1 MKKKVDKV
9 VFLAVAILVGVVALV
24 LAFVPSFRARSIEV
38 SGTRMLDP
46 SALVKDC
53 GLKEGQLFLSGLG
66 GSLSGLASLRY
77 GDAEDKLLHL
87 YPYLRS
93 VQVRFHF
100 PGRISIVAV
109 ERVEVAY
116 LSVHDAIVV
125 IDADH
130 IVLEIRNGDPPE
142 GIPLIEGIDLL
153 QYRLGGAVEVD
164 RPKALDDALMILSA
178 VLEADTD
185 TRGDLKLLSTVR
197 SVRPAYDDLIYM
209 TIRLPTTQEN
219 LYVREDDPKNAA
231 DAMRKVRYA
240 ILQGK
245 LDGLGS
251 GILDLSGVEP
261 RFVPDG
267 K

>member
-1 MKKKVDKV
+1 MRKHADKV
-9 VFLAVAILVGVVALV
+9 AFFTVAAVVVLGAL
-24 LAFVPSFRARSIEV
+24 LLGFVPAFRAQTIEV
-38 SGTRMLDP
+38 TGASRLDP
-46 SALVKDC
+46 ARLVQDC
-53 GLKEGQLFLSGLG
+53 GLVQGQSFLSGVG
-66 GSLSGLASLRY
+66 GSLADLTSLRY
-77 GDAEDKLLHL
+77 AGAEEKLLANN
-87 YPYLRS
+87 PYLRS
-93 VQVRFHF
+93 VQVRYRY
-100 PGRISIVAV
+100 PGRIAIEVV

-116 LSVHDAIVV
+116 LSVHDVIVI

-130 IVLEIRNGDPPE
+130 VALETRTGIPPE
-142 GIPLIEGIDLL
+142 GIPLIEGIDIL
-153 QYRLGGAVEVD
+153 QYRLGGSVEVD
-164 RPKALDDALMILSA
+164 RPEALGDALLLLSA

-197 SVRPAYDDLIYM
+197 SVRPASDDLLYM

-219 LYVREDDPKNAA
+219 LYVREDDPKEAVE
-231 DAMRKVRYA
+231 AMRKLRYA

-251 GILDLSGVEP
+251 GILDLSGAEP